1 MAEIKN
7 LSKLDAF
14 SALSKIH
21 ILTKRDEKKEQNYI
35 SKLLFSLV
43 LPDFFSFLF
52 LVPRQMQIFSS
63 PVREHQL

>member
-21 ILTKRDEKKEQNYI
+21 ILTKRDEKKEQNHI

-43 LPDFFSFLF
+43 LPDFFYFLF
-52 LVPRQMQIFSS
+52 YFWYQDKCGFSLVQ
-63 PVREHQL
+63 